1 MFAHTRSIIKNLA
14 NSLEDKKH
22 SYKEFIILTL
32 IILLFSKEVIVND
45 YEIVIIYSLFVVLI
59 ISYFNFKLSISQ
71 MFSRVI
77 NQIKEDYKV
86 LLHILLA
93 IEKNIVKNLFSY
105 NLLTYLRKNIF
116 ILIYKSLYLLNK
128 YIKINLVKFNSIL
141 IKLSLLKININSH
154 NKEKT
159 QMNFLNKL
167 TNLTSFEIENTSS
180 NRRNISAINSIG

>member
-116 ILIYKSLYLLNK
+116 ILIYKSLYLLKK

>member
-14 NSLEDKKH
+14 NSLEDKKR

-45 YEIVIIYSLFVVLI
+45 YEIVIIYSLFIVLV

-105 NLLTYLRKNIF
+105 NLLTYLKKNLF
-116 ILIYKSLYLLNK
+116 ILIYKSLYLLKK

-141 IKLSLLKININSH
+141 IKLSLLKININLH

-167 TNLTSFEIENTSS
+167 TNLATFEIENTSS
-180 NRRNISAINSIG
+180 IRRNISAINSIG

>member
-14 NSLEDKKH
+14 NSLEDKKR

-45 YEIVIIYSLFVVLI
+45 YEIVIIYSLFIVLV

-105 NLLTYLRKNIF
+105 NLLTYLRKNLF
-116 ILIYKSLYLLNK
+116 ILIYKSLYLLKK

-141 IKLSLLKININSH
+141 IKLSLLKININLH

-167 TNLTSFEIENTSS
+167 TNLATFEIENTSS
-180 NRRNISAINSIG
+180 IRRNISAINSIG

>member
-1 MFAHTRSIIKNLA
+1 MFTHTQSIIKNLV
-14 NSLEDKKH
+14 NSLEDKKK

-32 IILLFSKEVIVND
+32 IVLLFSKEIIVND
-45 YEIVIIYSLFVVLI
+45 YEIVIIYSLFIVLI
-59 ISYFNFKLSISQ
+59 ISYFSFKLSISQ
-71 MFSRVI
+71 MFSRII

-116 ILIYKSLYLLNK
+116 ILIYKSLYLLNRF
-128 YIKINLVKFNSIL
+128 IKINLIKFNSML

-154 NKEKT
+154 NKEKN

-167 TNLTSFEIENTSS
+167 TNLTSFEIENVSS
-180 NRRNISAINSIG
+180 KRNISAINSIG